1 MRDDYSPGDH
11 IMRMYPVTDFLETE
25 ICFLA
30 EVDLKGTIYRFSS
43 FPVEIA
49 LSSGGVV
56 FFPGLLGDPNFSQ
69 QLQEIGQI
77 KLSTNSISMSLV
89 FPFNVAERQM
99 SGKGIDNAIM
109 TLSYITIKRGVV
121 QQTFETVIDFFRG
134 VIRDP
139 VYGHP
144 NAEEGY
150 VEFSVENEIY
160 VNDTSLLKSLNQDLT
175 LFDNFP
181 FSREAFA
188 GAGQLEDIIVGGILP
203 AQNVH
208 VGKTIP
214 AIIGAPGNTIREDGS
229 SITFPA
235 TPAYVIGLDITTPPI
250 EVFVCIAGHAVQAS
264 TVTLQDNRGKIS
276 ASRPVFNG
284 VGQNGQLFAYSFFL
298 DTDIT
303 FDANDEGL
311 QYFVRWTGGGG
322 AISTYTG
329 EELSKGGDLIVW
341 CLESLKIDYDREA
354 FEAVRPV
361 LNEYSFSGYINDIS
375 IKTYEFLQKYII
387 PFLPV
392 TLSTGES
399 GVYPIIDHRNT
410 ERFSSPR
417 ASITTSPVFERI
429 SPVTPGQSEIIN
441 ELVVQYASGFQQTL
455 NASASDKSI
464 GYNIEGNEYKGIVYI
479 KANRLESLEA
489 PYEIV
494 SPYCILSQ
502 QIYGVQSSSLALDYV
517 SDRDT
522 AIKIGLDIIRRKSLP
537 EKVCTYR
544 ASFSFGFLAVG
555 DVIELTDTDIGL
567 SQSKVQI
574 VGKTYDGASWLYDIM
589 FQENPIDNQRV
600 TQ

>member
-1 MRDDYSPGDH
+1 MRL
-11 IMRMYPVTDFLETE
+11 YPVTDFLETE

-30 EVDLKGTIYRFSS
+30 EVDLKGTTYRFSS
-43 FPVEIA
+43 FPVEIE
-49 LSSGGVV
+49 LDSGGVV
-56 FFPGLLGDPNFSQ
+56 FFPGLLGDPSFSQ
-69 QLQEIGQI
+69 ELQEIGQI

-99 SGKGIDNAIM
+99 IGKGIDNAVM

-121 QQTFETVIDFFRG
+121 QQTYEEIIDFFRG

-144 NAEEGY
+144 NAEQGY
-150 VEFSVENEIY
+150 CEFSVENEIY
-160 VNDTSLLKSLNQDLT
+160 VNDTSILKALNGDLT

-188 GAGQLEDIIVGGILP
+188 GAGQLENIITGGILP
-203 AQNVH
+203 AQNYH
-208 VGKTIP
+208 LGKTIP
-214 AIIGAPGNTIREDGS
+214 AVIGSPGQTIRRDGTS
-229 SITFPA
+229 TEYPA
-235 TPAYVIGLDITTPPI
+235 TPAYIIGVDVTAPPLD
-250 EVFVCIAGHAVQAS
+250 VFVCIAGHAVKAE
-264 TVTLQDNRGKIS
+264 TVTLQDNRGNIS
-276 ASRPVFNG
+276 TSRTVYNG
-284 VGQNGQLFAYSFFL
+284 VGQNGQVFAYAFFL
-298 DTDIT
+298 DSDLD
-303 FDANDEGL
+303 FDVNDEGL
-311 QYFVRWTGGGG
+311 QYFVRWVDGGG
-322 AISTYTG
+322 AVSPYTG
-329 EELSKGGDLIVW
+329 DELTGGGDLIVW

-361 LNEYSFSGYINDIS
+361 LNEYSFSGYINDSS

-392 TLSTGES
+392 TLSTGAA
-399 GVYPIIDHRNT
+399 GVYPVIDHRNT
-410 ERFSSPR
+410 ERFAAPR
-417 ASITTSPVFERI
+417 QSITTSPVFERI
-429 SPVTPGQSEIIN
+429 SPVTPRQSEIVN
-441 ELVVQYASGFQQTL
+441 ELVVQYASGFEQTVSFDL
-455 NASASDKSI
+455 NLGGGSLSHKI
-464 GYNIEGNEYKGIVYI
+464 GGNEYKGILYI
-479 KANRLESLEA
+479 KADRLESLEA
-489 PYEIV
+489 PYEMV

-502 QIYGVQSSSLALDYV
+502 QIYGVQSQTIALDYV
-517 SDRDT
+517 HDRDT

-544 ASFSFGFLAVG
+544 ASFSFGYLAVG

-567 SQSKVQI
+567 SQAKVQI

>member
-1 MRDDYSPGDH
+1 MMRV
-11 IMRMYPVTDFLETE
+11 YPLTDFLETE

-69 QLQEIGQI
+69 ELQEIGQI

-99 SGKGIDNAIM
+99 LGNGIDNAVM
-109 TLSYITIKRGVV
+109 TLSYVTIKRGVV
-121 QQTFETVIDFFRG
+121 QQTYEDVIDFFRG
-134 VIRDP
+134 VIREP

-144 NAEEGY
+144 NADSGY

-160 VNDTSLLKSLNQDLT
+160 VNDTSILKALNGDLT

-181 FSREAFA
+181 FSREAFV
-188 GAGQLEDIIVGGILP
+188 GAGQLENIITGGILP
-203 AQNVH
+203 AQNYH
-208 VGKTIP
+208 LGKTIP
-214 AIIGAPGNTIREDGS
+214 AVIGSPGQTVRRDGT
-229 SITFPA
+229 SISYPS
-235 TPAYVIGLDITTPPI
+235 TPAYIIGIDVTTPPLD
-250 EVFVCIAGHAVQAS
+250 VFVCLAGHAVKAS
-264 TVTLQDNRGKIS
+264 TVTLQDNRGNIT
-276 ASRPVFNG
+276 ASRTVYNG
-284 VGQNGQLFAYSFFL
+284 VGQDGQLFAYAFFL
-298 DTDIT
+298 DSDL
-303 FDANDEGL
+303 DLDVDDEGL

-322 AISTYTG
+322 AISPYTG
-329 EELSKGGDLIVW
+329 EALSKGGDLIVW
-341 CLESLKIDYDREA
+341 GLESLGIDYDREA
-354 FEAVRPV
+354 FEAVRPI
-361 LNEYSFSGYINDIS
+361 LNEYTFAGYINDIS

-392 TLSTGES
+392 TLSTGAS

-417 ASITTSPVFERI
+417 TSITTSPVFERI
-429 SPVTPGQSEIIN
+429 SPVTPRQSEIIN

-455 NASASDKSI
+455 NASAADKSI
-464 GYNIEGNEYKGIVYI
+464 GYTIEGNEYKGTVYI
-479 KANRLESLEA
+479 KADRIESLEA
-489 PYEIV
+489 AYQMV

-502 QIYGVQSSSLALDYV
+502 QIYGVQSSSVALDYV
-517 SDRDT
+517 QDRDT

-544 ASFSFGFLAVG
+544 AAFSFGFLSVG
-555 DVIELTDTDIGL
+555 DIIELTDSDIGL

-600 TQ
+600 SQ

>member
-1 MRDDYSPGDH
+1 
-11 IMRMYPVTDFLETE
+11 MRMYPVTDFLETE

>member
-1 MRDDYSPGDH
+1 MRV
-11 IMRMYPVTDFLETE
+11 YPLTDFLETE

-30 EVDLKGTIYRFSS
+30 EVDLRGTTYRFSS

-56 FFPGLLGDPNFSQ
+56 FFPGLLGDPSFSQ

-99 SGKGIDNAIM
+99 LGNGIDNAVM
-109 TLSYITIKRGVV
+109 TLSYITIKRGDV
-121 QQTFETVIDFFRG
+121 QQTYEDIIDIFKG

-144 NAEEGY
+144 NADSGY

-160 VNDTSLLKSLNQDLT
+160 VNDTSILKALNADLT

-188 GAGQLEDIIVGGILP
+188 GAGELENIIVGGILP
-203 AQNVH
+203 AQNYH
-208 VGKTIP
+208 LGKTIP
-214 AIIGAPGNTIREDGS
+214 AVIGSPGKTIRRDGT
-229 SITFPA
+229 SINYPA
-235 TPAYVIGLDITTPPI
+235 TPAYVIGADITTPPI
-250 EVFVCIAGHAVQAS
+250 EVFVCIAGHAVTAS
-264 TVTLQDNRGKIS
+264 TVTLQDNRGNIQT
-276 ASRPVFNG
+276 SRTVYNG
-284 VGQNGQLFAYSFFL
+284 VGQEGQMFAYAFFEDDEIDF
-298 DTDIT
+298 DT
-303 FDANDEGL
+303 NDEGL
-311 QYFVRWTGGGG
+311 QYFVRWVDGGG
-322 AISTYTG
+322 AVSPYTG
-329 EELSKGGDLIVW
+329 NELTGGGDLIVW
-341 CLESLKIDYDREA
+341 CLESLKIDYDRQA

-361 LNEYSFSGYINDIS
+361 LNEYSFSGYINDVS

-392 TLSTGES
+392 TLSTGAA
-399 GVYPIIDHRNT
+399 GIYPVIDHRNT

-417 ASITTSPVFERI
+417 SSITTSPVFERI
-429 SPVTPGQSEIIN
+429 SPVTPRQSEIIN
-441 ELVVQYASGFQQTL
+441 ELVVQYASGFEQTL
-455 NASASDKSI
+455 SMSAADKSI
-464 GYNIEGNEYKGIVYI
+464 GYIIEGNEYKGIIYI
-479 KANRLESLEA
+479 KADRLESLEA
-489 PYEIV
+489 PYEMV

-502 QIYGVQSSSLALDYV
+502 QIYGVQSQTVSLDYV
-517 SDRDT
+517 HDRDT

-544 ASFSFGFLAVG
+544 AAFSFGFLSVG
-555 DVIELTDTDIGL
+555 DVIELTDSDIGL
-567 SQSKVQI
+567 SQAKVQI

-589 FQENPIDNQRV
+589 YQENPIDNQRV
-600 TQ
+600 SQ

>member
-1 MRDDYSPGDH
+1 MRL
-11 IMRMYPVTDFLETE
+11 YPVTDFLETE

-43 FPVEIA
+43 FPVEVA

-99 SGKGIDNAIM
+99 LGNGIDNGIM
-109 TLSYITIKRGVV
+109 KLSYITIKRGVV
-121 QQTFETVIDFFRG
+121 QQTFEDIVHFFKG
-134 VIRDP
+134 VIREP

-144 NAEEGY
+144 NADEGY

-160 VNDTSLLKSLNQDLT
+160 VNDSSILKALNQDLT

-203 AQNVH
+203 AQNFH

-214 AIIGAPGNTIREDGS
+214 AIIGSPGNTIREDGS
-229 SITFPA
+229 SISFPA

-264 TVTLQDNRGKIS
+264 TVTLQDNRGNIS
-276 ASRPVFNG
+276 SSRPVFNG

-298 DTDIT
+298 DTDVD
-303 FDANDEGL
+303 FDANDDGL

-392 TLSTGES
+392 TLSTGAS

-417 ASITTSPVFERI
+417 TSITTSPVFERI
-429 SPVTPGQSEIIN
+429 SPVTPRQGEIIN

-455 NASASDKSI
+455 NASASDKTI

-489 PYEIV
+489 PYEII

-544 ASFSFGFLAVG
+544 GAFSFGFLSVG

-567 SQSKVQI
+567 SQAKVQI

-600 TQ
+600 SQ

>member
-1 MRDDYSPGDH
+1 M
-11 IMRMYPVTDFLETE
+11 TDFLETE

-43 FPVEIA
+43 FPIEIA
-49 LSSGGVV
+49 LDSGGVV

-69 QLQEIGQI
+69 ELQEIGQI

-99 SGKGIDNAIM
+99 LGNGIDNGIM
-109 TLSYITIKRGVV
+109 RLSYITIERGVV
-121 QQTFETVIDFFRG
+121 QQTFEEIVHFFKG
-134 VIRDP
+134 VIREP

-144 NAEEGY
+144 NADEGY

-160 VNDTSLLKSLNQDLT
+160 VNDSSILKALNQDLT

-203 AQNVH
+203 AQNFH
-208 VGKTIP
+208 IGKTIP
-214 AIIGAPGNTIREDGS
+214 AIIGSPGNTIREDGS

-264 TVTLQDNRGKIS
+264 TVTLQDNRGNIS
-276 ASRPVFNG
+276 SSRPVFNG

-298 DTDIT
+298 DTDVD
-303 FDANDEGL
+303 FNANDDGL

-392 TLSTGES
+392 TLSTGAS

-417 ASITTSPVFERI
+417 TSITTSPVFERI
-429 SPVTPGQSEIIN
+429 SPVTPRQGEIIN

-455 NASASDKSI
+455 NASASDKTI
-464 GYNIEGNEYKGIVYI
+464 GYNIEGNEYKGIIYI
-479 KANRLESLEA
+479 KAERLESLQA
-489 PYEIV
+489 PYEII

-544 ASFSFGFLAVG
+544 AAFSFGFLSVG

-567 SQSKVQI
+567 SQAKVQI

>member
-1 MRDDYSPGDH
+1 MRL
-11 IMRMYPVTDFLETE
+11 YPVTDFLETE

-43 FPVEIA
+43 FPVVIA
-49 LSSGGVV
+49 LSAGGVV
-56 FFPGLLGDPNFSQ
+56 FFPGLLGHPNFSQ

-89 FPFNVAERQM
+89 FPFDVAKRQM
-99 SGKGIDNAIM
+99 LGNGIDNGIM
-109 TLSYITIKRGVV
+109 KLSYITIKRAVV
-121 QQTFETVIDFFRG
+121 QQTFEEIVHFFKG
-134 VIRDP
+134 VIREP

-144 NAEEGY
+144 NADEGY

-160 VNDTSLLKSLNQDLT
+160 VNDSSILKALNQDLT

-203 AQNVH
+203 AQNFH

-214 AIIGAPGNTIREDGS
+214 AIIGSPGNTIREDGS

-264 TVTLQDNRGKIS
+264 TVTLQDNRGNIS
-276 ASRPVFNG
+276 SSRPVFNG

-298 DTDIT
+298 DTDVD
-303 FDANDEGL
+303 FNANDDGL

-392 TLSTGES
+392 TLSTGAS

-417 ASITTSPVFERI
+417 TSITTSPVFERI
-429 SPVTPGQSEIIN
+429 SPVTPRQGEIIN

-479 KANRLESLEA
+479 KAERLESLQA

-544 ASFSFGFLAVG
+544 ASFSL
-555 DVIELTDTDIGL
+555 DSCLLET
-567 SQSKVQI
+567 
-574 VGKTYDGASWLYDIM
+574 
-589 FQENPIDNQRV
+589 
-600 TQ
+600 

>member
-1 MRDDYSPGDH
+1 
-11 IMRMYPVTDFLETE
+11 MRMYPVTDFLETE

-99 SGKGIDNAIM
+99 LGKGIDNAIM

>member
-1 MRDDYSPGDH
+1 
-11 IMRMYPVTDFLETE
+11 MRMYPVIDFLETE

-43 FPVEIA
+43 FPVEVA

-99 SGKGIDNAIM
+99 LGNGIDNGIM
-109 TLSYITIKRGVV
+109 RLSYITIKRGVV
-121 QQTFETVIDFFRG
+121 QQTFEEIVHFFKG
-134 VIRDP
+134 VIREP

-144 NAEEGY
+144 NADKGY

-160 VNDTSLLKSLNQDLT
+160 VNDSSILKALNQDLT

-203 AQNVH
+203 AQNFH

-214 AIIGAPGNTIREDGS
+214 AIIGSPGNTIREDGS

-264 TVTLQDNRGKIS
+264 TVTLQDNRGNIS
-276 ASRPVFNG
+276 SSRPVFNG

-298 DTDIT
+298 DTDVD
-303 FDANDEGL
+303 FNANDDGL

-392 TLSTGES
+392 TLSTGAS

-417 ASITTSPVFERI
+417 TSITTSPVFERI
-429 SPVTPGQSEIIN
+429 SPVTPRQGEIIN

-489 PYEIV
+489 PYEII

-544 ASFSFGFLAVG
+544 GAFSFGFLSVG

-567 SQSKVQI
+567 SQAKVQI

-600 TQ
+600 MQ

>member
-1 MRDDYSPGDH
+1 MRVYA
-11 IMRMYPVTDFLETE
+11 VTDFLETE

-30 EVDLKGTIYRFSS
+30 EVDLHGTTYRFSS

-56 FFPGLLGDPNFSQ
+56 FFPGLLGDPSFTQ
-69 QLQEIGQI
+69 ELQEIGQI

-89 FPFNVAERQM
+89 FPFNVAKRQM
-99 SGKGIDNAIM
+99 LGNGIDNAVM
-109 TLSYITIKRGVV
+109 TLSYITIKRGDV
-121 QQTFETVIDFFRG
+121 QQTYEDIIDIFKG

-144 NAEEGY
+144 ESDSGY
-150 VEFSVENEIY
+150 VEFSIENEIY
-160 VNDTSLLKSLNQDLT
+160 VNDTSILKALNADLT

-188 GAGQLEDIIVGGILP
+188 GAGELENIIVGGILP
-203 AQNVH
+203 AQNYH
-208 VGKTIP
+208 LGKTIP
-214 AIIGAPGNTIREDGS
+214 AVIGSPGKTIRSDGT
-229 SITFPA
+229 SINFPA
-235 TPAYVIGLDITTPPI
+235 TPAYVIGADITTPPI
-250 EVFVCIAGHAVQAS
+250 EVFVCIAGHAVTAS
-264 TVTLQDNRGKIS
+264 TVTLQDNRGNIQT
-276 ASRPVFNG
+276 SRTVYNG
-284 VGQNGQLFAYSFFL
+284 VGQDGQMFAYAFFE
-298 DTDIT
+298 DNQID
-303 FDANDEGL
+303 FDVNDAGL
-311 QYFVRWTGGGG
+311 QYFVRWVDGGG
-322 AISTYTG
+322 AVSPYTG
-329 EELSKGGDLIVW
+329 NELTGGGDLIVW
-341 CLESLKIDYDREA
+341 CLESLKIDYDRQA

-361 LNEYSFSGYINDIS
+361 LNEYSFSGYINDVS

-392 TLSTGES
+392 TLSTGAA
-399 GVYPIIDHRNT
+399 GIYPVIDHRNT

-417 ASITTSPVFERI
+417 SSITTSPVFERI
-429 SPVTPGQSEIIN
+429 SPVTPRQSEIIN
-441 ELVVQYASGFQQTL
+441 ELVVQYASGFEQTL
-455 NASASDKSI
+455 SMSAADKSI
-464 GYNIEGNEYKGIVYI
+464 GYIIEGNEYKGIIYI
-479 KANRLESLEA
+479 KADRLESLEA
-489 PYEIV
+489 PYEMV

-502 QIYGVQSSSLALDYV
+502 QIYGVQSQTVSLDYV

-544 ASFSFGFLAVG
+544 AAFSFGFLSIG
-555 DVIELTDTDIGL
+555 DVIELTDSDIGL

-600 TQ
+600 SQ

>member
-1 MRDDYSPGDH
+1 MCDDYSPGDSL
-11 IMRMYPVTDFLETE
+11 MRVYPVTDFLETE

-43 FPVEIA
+43 FPIEIN
-49 LSSGGVV
+49 LDSGGVV

-69 QLQEIGQI
+69 ELQEIGQI

-89 FPFNVAERQM
+89 FPFDVAKNQM
-99 SGKGIDNAIM
+99 LGNGIDNAVT
-109 TLSYITIKRGVV
+109 TLSYVTIKRGVV
-121 QQTFETVIDFFRG
+121 QQTYEQIVDFFRG
-134 VIRDP
+134 VIREP

-144 NAEEGY
+144 DADRGY
-150 VEFSVENEIY
+150 VEISVENEIY
-160 VNDTSLLKSLNQDLT
+160 VNDSSILSALNGDLV

-188 GAGQLEDIIVGGILP
+188 GAGQLEGIIVGGILP
-203 AQNVH
+203 AQNFH
-208 VGKTIP
+208 LGKTVP
-214 AIIGAPGNTIREDGS
+214 AVIGSPGKTIREDGS
-229 SITFPA
+229 SISFPA
-235 TPAYVIGLDITTPPI
+235 TPTYVIGAEITTPPI
-250 EVFVCIAGHAVQAS
+250 EVFVCLAGHAVKAS
-264 TVTLQDNRGKIS
+264 TVTLQDNRGNIS

-284 VGQNGQLFAYSFFL
+284 VWQNGQLFAYSFFL
-298 DTDIT
+298 DNDIS
-303 FDANDEGL
+303 FDNNDEGL
-311 QYFVRWTGGGG
+311 QYFVRWTDGGG
-322 AISTYTG
+322 AVSPYTG
-329 EELSKGGDLIVW
+329 EELTGGGDLIAW
-341 CLESLKIDYDREA
+341 CLESLKIDYDRAA
-354 FEAVRPV
+354 FEAVRPI

-375 IKTYEFLQKYII
+375 IKAYEFLQKYII

-392 TLSTGES
+392 TLSTGAS

-417 ASITTSPVFERI
+417 SSITTSPSFERI
-429 SPVTPGQSEIIN
+429 SPVSPRRGEIIN
-441 ELVVQYASGFQQTL
+441 ELVVQYASGFAQSL
-455 NASASDKSI
+455 DASMSEKMI
-464 GYNIEGNEYKGIVYI
+464 GYNIEGNEYKGVVYI
-479 KANRLESLEA
+479 KANRIESLEA

-502 QIYGVQSSSLALDYV
+502 QMYGVQSSSIALDYV

-537 EKVCTYR
+537 EKTCKYR
-544 ASFSFGFLAVG
+544 ASFSFGFLSVG

-600 TQ
+600 IL

>member
-1 MRDDYSPGDH
+1 MRV
-11 IMRMYPVTDFLETE
+11 YPVTDFLETE

-56 FFPGLLGDPNFSQ
+56 FFPGLLGDPSFTQ
-69 QLQEIGQI
+69 ELQEIGQI

-99 SGKGIDNAIM
+99 LGNGIENAVM

-121 QQTFETVIDFFRG
+121 QQTHEEIVDFFRG

-144 NAEEGY
+144 NVEQGY

-160 VNDTSLLKSLNQDLT
+160 VNDTSLLRAINGDLISFDHFPFTTGHFQGAGDILDIESDWIGSLVKFSLGKNIPAVIGSPGRTILINGQALDYPGSPGYRVGSLVNIGNPT
-175 LFDNFP
+175 LFF
-181 FSREAFA
+181 
-188 GAGQLEDIIVGGILP
+188 LL
-203 AQNVH
+203 
-208 VGKTIP
+208 
-214 AIIGAPGNTIREDGS
+214 
-229 SITFPA
+229 
-235 TPAYVIGLDITTPPI
+235 
-250 EVFVCIAGHAVQAS
+250 IAGHYCLAN
-264 TVTLQDNRGKIS
+264 TVTLQDNDGNLVSSK
-276 ASRPVFNG
+276 AVFNSTG
-284 VGQNGQLFAYSFFL
+284 ASGQIFAYAIFDQNELSFSNL
-298 DTDIT
+298 P
-303 FDANDEGL
+303 EG
-311 QYFVRWTGGGG
+311 QKFEYYVRWTDGGG
-322 AISTYTG
+322 AISPYTG
-329 EELSKGGDLIVW
+329 EELSKAGDFLLW
-341 CLESLKIDYDREA
+341 CLESLKIDFDRQA
-354 FEAVRPV
+354 FEAVRPI
-361 LNEYSFSGYINDIS
+361 LNEYIFAGYINDPG
-375 IKTYEFLQKYII
+375 IKIYEFAQKYII

-392 TLSTGES
+392 TLSTGAS

-429 SPVTPGQSEIIN
+429 SPVTPRQSEIIN
-441 ELVVQYASGFQQTL
+441 DLVVKYASGFESTTKFNVNVL
-455 NASASDKSI
+455 
-464 GYNIEGNEYKGIVYI
+464 GGNFGAYESVGGSEFKGTIYI
-479 KANRLESLEA
+479 KAKRQTGIET
-489 PYEIV
+489 PYEII

-502 QIYGVQSSSLALDYV
+502 QIYGVQSSTIEIDYV
-517 SDRDT
+517 HDRDT

-544 ASFSFGFLAVG
+544 AAFSFGFLSVG
-555 DVIELTDTDIGL
+555 DVIELTDPDIGL
-567 SQSKVQI
+567 SQAKVQI

-589 FQENPIDNQRV
+589 YQENPIDNQRV

>member
-1 MRDDYSPGDH
+1 MRL
-11 IMRMYPVTDFLETE
+11 YPVTDFLETE

-43 FPVEIA
+43 FPVEVA

-99 SGKGIDNAIM
+99 LGNGIDNGIM
-109 TLSYITIKRGVV
+109 RLSYITIKRGVV
-121 QQTFETVIDFFRG
+121 QQTFEEIVHFFKG
-134 VIRDP
+134 VIREP

-144 NAEEGY
+144 NADEGY

-160 VNDTSLLKSLNQDLT
+160 VNDSSILKALNQDLT

-203 AQNVH
+203 AQNFH

-214 AIIGAPGNTIREDGS
+214 AIIGSPGNTIREDGS

-264 TVTLQDNRGKIS
+264 TVTLQDNRGNIS
-276 ASRPVFNG
+276 SSRTVFNG
-284 VGQNGQLFAYSFFL
+284 VGQNGQLFAYAFFL
-298 DTDIT
+298 DTDID
-303 FDANDEGL
+303 FNANDDGL

-361 LNEYSFSGYINDIS
+361 LNDYSFSGYINDIS

-392 TLSTGES
+392 TLSTGAS

-417 ASITTSPVFERI
+417 TSITTSPVFERI
-429 SPVTPGQSEIIN
+429 SPVTPRQSEIIN

-464 GYNIEGNEYKGIVYI
+464 GYSIEGNEYKGIVYI

-544 ASFSFGFLAVG
+544 AAFSFGFLSVG

-567 SQSKVQI
+567 SQAKVQI

-600 TQ
+600 SQ

>member
-1 MRDDYSPGDH
+1 MRL
-11 IMRMYPVTDFLETE
+11 YPMTDFLETE

-43 FPVEIA
+43 FPIEVD
-49 LSSGGVV
+49 LDSGGVV
-56 FFPGLLGDPNFSQ
+56 FFSGLLGDPDFSQ

-99 SGKGIDNAIM
+99 IGKGIENAIVK
-109 TLSYITIKRGVV
+109 LSYITIKRGVV
-121 QQTFETVIDFFRG
+121 QQTYEEIIDFFKG
-134 VIRDP
+134 VIREP

-144 NAEEGY
+144 DADQGY
-150 VEFSVENEIY
+150 VEFSIENEIY
-160 VNDTSLLKSLNQDLT
+160 VNDTSILKALNGDLT

-188 GAGQLEDIIVGGILP
+188 GAGQLENIITGGILP
-203 AQNVH
+203 TEDYH
-208 VGKTIP
+208 LGKTIP
-214 AIIGAPGNTIREDGS
+214 AVIGSPGQTIRRDGS
-229 SITFPA
+229 SVTYPA
-235 TPAYVIGLDITTPPI
+235 SPAYIIGVDISSPPLD
-250 EVFVCIAGHAVQAS
+250 VFVCLAGHAVKAS
-264 TVTLQDNRGKIS
+264 TVTLIDNRGNTT
-276 ASRPVFNG
+276 AGRTVYNG
-284 VGQNGQLFAYSFFL
+284 VGQNGQLFAYAFFL
-298 DTDIT
+298 DTALD
-303 FDANDEGL
+303 FDTADEGL
-311 QYFVRWTGGGG
+311 QYFVKWTDGGG
-322 AISTYTG
+322 AVSPYTG
-329 EELSKGGDLIVW
+329 EELSGGGDLIVW

-361 LNEYSFSGYINDIS
+361 LNEYSFSGYINDSS

-392 TLSTGES
+392 TLSTGAA
-399 GVYPIIDHRNT
+399 GVYPVIDHRNT

-417 ASITTSPVFERI
+417 TSITTSPAFERI
-429 SPVTPGQSEIIN
+429 SPVTPRQSDIIN
-441 ELVVQYASGFQQTL
+441 ELVVQYASGFEQTMSIDMTGL
-455 NASASDKSI
+455 GASYSNKV
-464 GYNIEGNEYKGIVYI
+464 GGNEYKGILYI
-479 KANRLESLEA
+479 KADRLESLEA
-489 PYEIV
+489 PYEMV

-502 QIYGVQSSSLALDYV
+502 QIYGVQSQTIALDYV

-544 ASFSFGFLAVG
+544 AAFSFGYLAVG
-555 DVIELTDTDIGL
+555 DVIELTDADIGL

>member
-1 MRDDYSPGDH
+1 MRV
-11 IMRMYPVTDFLETE
+11 YPVTDFLETE

-43 FPVEIA
+43 FPVEVA

-77 KLSTNSISMSLV
+77 KLSTNGISMSLV

-99 SGKGIDNAIM
+99 LGNGIDNGIM
-109 TLSYITIKRGVV
+109 RLSYITIERGVV
-121 QQTFETVIDFFRG
+121 QQTFEEIVHFFKG
-134 VIRDP
+134 VIREP

-144 NAEEGY
+144 NADEGY

-160 VNDTSLLKSLNQDLT
+160 VNDSSILKALNQDLT

-203 AQNVH
+203 AQNFH

-214 AIIGAPGNTIREDGS
+214 AIIGSPGNTIREDGS

-264 TVTLQDNRGKIS
+264 TVTLQDNRGNIS
-276 ASRPVFNG
+276 SSRPVFNG

-298 DTDIT
+298 DTDVD
-303 FDANDEGL
+303 FNANDDGL

-392 TLSTGES
+392 TLSTGAS

-417 ASITTSPVFERI
+417 TSITTSPVFERI
-429 SPVTPGQSEIIN
+429 SPVTPRQGEIIN

-455 NASASDKSI
+455 NASASDKTI

-479 KANRLESLEA
+479 KAERLESLQA
-489 PYEIV
+489 PYEII

-544 ASFSFGFLAVG
+544 AAFSFGFLSVG

-567 SQSKVQI
+567 SQAKVQI

>member
-1 MRDDYSPGDH
+1 MRV
-11 IMRMYPVTDFLETE
+11 YPLTDFLETE

-30 EVDLKGTIYRFSS
+30 EVDLRGTTYRFSS

-56 FFPGLLGDPNFSQ
+56 FFPGLLGDPSFTQ
-69 QLQEIGQI
+69 ELQEIGQI

-99 SGKGIDNAIM
+99 LGNGIDNAVM
-109 TLSYITIKRGVV
+109 TLSYITIKRGDV
-121 QQTFETVIDFFRG
+121 QQTYEDIIDIFKG
-134 VIRDP
+134 VIREP

-144 NAEEGY
+144 NADQGY

-160 VNDTSLLKSLNQDLT
+160 VNDTSILKALNADLT

-188 GAGQLEDIIVGGILP
+188 GAGELENIIVGGILP
-203 AQNVH
+203 AQNYH
-208 VGKTIP
+208 LGKTIP
-214 AIIGAPGNTIREDGS
+214 AVIGSPGQTIRRDGT
-229 SITFPA
+229 SINYPA
-235 TPAYVIGLDITTPPI
+235 TPAYVIGADITTPPI
-250 EVFVCIAGHAVQAS
+250 EVFVCIAGHAVTAS
-264 TVTLQDNRGKIS
+264 TVTLQDNRGNIQT
-276 ASRPVFNG
+276 SRTVYNG
-284 VGQNGQLFAYSFFL
+284 VGQEGQMFAYAFFEDDEIDF
-298 DTDIT
+298 DT
-303 FDANDEGL
+303 NDEGL
-311 QYFVRWTGGGG
+311 QYFVRWVDGGG
-322 AISTYTG
+322 AVSPYTG
-329 EELSKGGDLIVW
+329 NELTGGGDLIVW

-361 LNEYSFSGYINDIS
+361 LNEYSFSGYINDVS

-392 TLSTGES
+392 TLSTGAA
-399 GVYPIIDHRNT
+399 GIYPVIDHRNT

-417 ASITTSPVFERI
+417 SSITTSPVFERI
-429 SPVTPGQSEIIN
+429 SPVTPRQSEIIN
-441 ELVVQYASGFQQTL
+441 ELVVQYASGFEQTL
-455 NASASDKSI
+455 SMSAADKSI
-464 GYNIEGNEYKGIVYI
+464 GYIIEGNEYKGIIYI
-479 KANRLESLEA
+479 KADRLESLEA
-489 PYEIV
+489 PYEMV

-502 QIYGVQSSSLALDYV
+502 QIYGVQSQTISLDYV
-517 SDRDT
+517 HDRDT

-544 ASFSFGFLAVG
+544 AGFSFGFLSVG
-555 DVIELTDTDIGL
+555 DVIEFTDSDIGL
-567 SQSKVQI
+567 SRAKVQI

-600 TQ
+600 SQ

>member
-1 MRDDYSPGDH
+1 MRV
-11 IMRMYPVTDFLETE
+11 YPVTDFLETE

-30 EVDLKGTIYRFSS
+30 EIDLKGTIYRFSS
-43 FPVEIA
+43 FPVEIE
-49 LSSGGVV
+49 LDSGGVV
-56 FFPGLLGDPNFSQ
+56 FFPGLLGDPNFTQ
-69 QLQEIGQI
+69 ELQEIGQI

-89 FPFNVAERQM
+89 FPFNVAERQIL
-99 SGKGIDNAIM
+99 GNGIDNGIM
-109 TLSYITIKRGVV
+109 RLSYITIKRGVV
-121 QQTFETVIDFFRG
+121 QQTFEEIVHFFKG
-134 VIRDP
+134 VIREP

-144 NAEEGY
+144 NADEGY

-160 VNDTSLLKSLNQDLT
+160 VNDSSILKALNQDLT

-203 AQNVH
+203 AQNFH

-214 AIIGAPGNTIREDGS
+214 AIIGSPGNTIREDGS
-229 SITFPA
+229 SISFPA

-264 TVTLQDNRGKIS
+264 TVTLQDNRGNIS
-276 ASRPVFNG
+276 SSRPVFNG

-298 DTDIT
+298 DTDVD
-303 FDANDEGL
+303 FNANDDGL

-354 FEAVRPV
+354 FESVRPV

-392 TLSTGES
+392 TLSTGAS

-417 ASITTSPVFERI
+417 TSITTSPVFERI
-429 SPVTPGQSEIIN
+429 SPVTPRQGEIIN

-455 NASASDKSI
+455 NASASDKTI

-489 PYEIV
+489 PYEII

-544 ASFSFGFLAVG
+544 GAFSFGFLSVG

-567 SQSKVQI
+567 SQAKVQI

-600 TQ
+600 SQ